1 MKAQGIRFSV
11 MTEEDAAKYLEINTY
26 YFKIKVYAKLYEKY
40 TDKADSDRYG
50 KYIDLDF
57 AYLRDLAT
65 IDSYLRKHIFQITLD
80 IEHYLK
86 AALLRD
92 FNRSN
97 EDGYGIVKDFIARN
111 PEHYE
116 REFSQKRFGK
126 ACSNMVQKYDG
137 HFSLWNIIE
146 VLNFGDFQEL
156 YKFFYMRNGT
166 SLFPT
171 NKKLQSGPFSYLINP
186 VRILRNAA
194 AHNNC
199 LPNSLKTPYI
209 SPDKFNQNPEVS
221 AFLGSHGIKNRTLNT
236 ISHH

>member
-97 EDGYGIVKDFIARN
+97 EDGYGIV
-111 PEHYE
+111 
-116 REFSQKRFGK
+116 
-126 ACSNMVQKYDG
+126 
-137 HFSLWNIIE
+137 
-146 VLNFGDFQEL
+146 
-156 YKFFYMRNGT
+156 
-166 SLFPT
+166 
-171 NKKLQSGPFSYLINP
+171 
-186 VRILRNAA
+186 
-194 AHNNC
+194 
-199 LPNSLKTPYI
+199 
-209 SPDKFNQNPEVS
+209 
-221 AFLGSHGIKNRTLNT
+221 
-236 ISHH
+236 